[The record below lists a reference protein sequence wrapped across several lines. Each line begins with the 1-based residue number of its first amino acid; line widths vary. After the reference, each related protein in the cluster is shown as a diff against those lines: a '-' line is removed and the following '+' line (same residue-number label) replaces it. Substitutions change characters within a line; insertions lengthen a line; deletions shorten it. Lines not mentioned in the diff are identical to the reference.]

1 MEKRSTYYDFPLVF
15 EREKLNNKD
24 GKLLDWIGPNDV
36 SIRERAIYQDN
47 ILRVYTDRKNIT
59 QVDTRVEVSG
69 EETTDASGNT
79 VDSHKIFVEPGQQ
92 EAEVPLKVYDAV
104 DATAVSFAFQT
115 DGEGA
120 ATQKLLNSEVH
131 IRMVS
136 MHLQMHCSIWAS
148 RWITMQNSF
157 GVFLVMV

>member
-1 MEKRSTYYDFPLVF
+1 MEEKKDGEGSTYYDFPLVF

-47 ILRVYTDRKNIT
+47 ILRVYTNRKNIT

-79 VDSHKIFVEPGQQ
+79 VDSHKIFVEPCQQ
-92 EAEVPLKVYDAV
+92 EAEVPLKV
-104 DATAVSFAFQT
+104 
-115 DGEGA
+115 
-120 ATQKLLNSEVH
+120 
-131 IRMVS
+131 
-136 MHLQMHCSIWAS
+136 
-148 RWITMQNSF
+148 
-157 GVFLVMV
+157 